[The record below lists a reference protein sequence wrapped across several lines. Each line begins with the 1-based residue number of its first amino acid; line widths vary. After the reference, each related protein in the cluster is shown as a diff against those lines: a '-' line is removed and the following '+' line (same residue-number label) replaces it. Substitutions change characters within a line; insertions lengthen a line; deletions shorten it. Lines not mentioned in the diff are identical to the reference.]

1 MSKDLKMNRRD
12 FLAAMGLAGG
22 SLFLPSL
29 LPRSAHATDA
39 LPPKRMV
46 VFFTQHGTW
55 YDGWKMRWP
64 GLPENQHWA
73 KDLTNVPVNEFSPA
87 LRPLHTHR
95 DKLMVVDGLAL
106 VSAEADASGLRHELA
121 YVHALTGA
129 NSELVSGIP
138 LAGAAS
144 IDQRIADVLARPDR
158 FRSIETG
165 IGDPPSLTNFSRA
178 KEFLPVEK
186 NPRQTY
192 QRLFGLSGSNN
203 LSSSEQVW
211 GAHGSLLDKVK
222 SRYANLSGRLSSED
236 KIKLET
242 HRELVH
248 SLEQQVQGLSN
259 LTCDSSDIVP
269 VGIEDYEKDFAA
281 TVKMMSAAFACDLTR
296 IFTVAMD
303 TIPGDLVI
311 PDRMGDIHDEYA
323 HNVYLSQ
330 DAQEAMTHYTELH
343 AQHFAAILSALDA
356 VPEGNG
362 TMLDNTLCLWVVEV
376 ADGAHGFDRWPAVM
390 AGGQGMQMGRYM
402 HYPRNTPYAGWQ
414 WDLGTTTSMG
424 VPHQK
429 FLTTVCQS
437 MGLNVNNMPV
447 ETIRG
452 IGGTTIDCR
461 GVLEGVF
468 T

>member
-1 MSKDLKMNRRD
+1 MSKKLNVNRRE
-12 FLAAMGLAGG
+12 FLTAMGLAGG

-29 LPRSAHATDA
+29 LPKHAWASDA
-39 LPPKRMV
+39 APPKRLV

-64 GLPENQHWA
+64 GLPEGQHWS
-73 KDLTNVPVNEFSPA
+73 KDLRNVPANEFSPA
-87 LRPLHTHR
+87 LRPLHAHR
-95 DKLMVVDGLAL
+95 DRLMVVDGLAL

-121 YVHALTGA
+121 YVHALTGS

-144 IDQRIADVLARPDR
+144 IDQRIADVISRNDR

-178 KEFLPVEK
+178 KELLPVEK
-186 NPRQTY
+186 DPRQTY
-192 QRLFGLSGSNN
+192 QRLFGLSNGSS
-203 LSSSEQVW
+203 LSSTEQVL

-222 SRYANLSGRLSSED
+222 ARYANLSSRLSTQD
-236 KIKLET
+236 RVKLET
-242 HRELVH
+242 HRDLVY
-248 SLEQQVQGLSN
+248 SLEQQVQGLSS
-259 LTCDSSDIVP
+259 LTCDSSNVAP
-269 VGIEDYEKDFAA
+269 FGSVDYEADFAA
-281 TVKMMSAAFACDLTR
+281 TVNMMSTAFSCDLTR
-296 IFTVAMD
+296 VFTIAMD
-303 TIPGDLVI
+303 TLPGDLVI
-311 PDRMGDIHDEYA
+311 PNRQGDIHDEYA
-323 HNVYLSQ
+323 HNIYHSL
-330 DAQEAMTHYTELH
+330 DAQQAMTRYTELH
-343 AQHFAAILSALDA
+343 SQHFASILNALDA

-362 TMLDNTLCLWVVEV
+362 SMLDNTLCLWVVEV

-402 HYPRNTPYAGWQ
+402 YYPRDTPYAGWQ

-429 FLTTVCQS
+429 LLTTVCQS
-437 MGLNVNNMPV
+437 MGLDVNSMPV

-452 IGGTTIDCR
+452 IGGATIDCR
-461 GVLEGVF
+461 GALEGVF
-468 T
+468 A